1 MSNFYKNNL
10 AMIEVFSFQLV
21 PSDSMQIESRGSVQ
35 GARCLKAF
43 I

>member
-1 MSNFYKNNL
+1 
-10 AMIEVFSFQLV
+10 MIEVFSFQLV

-35 GARCLKAF
+35 EARLLKAF